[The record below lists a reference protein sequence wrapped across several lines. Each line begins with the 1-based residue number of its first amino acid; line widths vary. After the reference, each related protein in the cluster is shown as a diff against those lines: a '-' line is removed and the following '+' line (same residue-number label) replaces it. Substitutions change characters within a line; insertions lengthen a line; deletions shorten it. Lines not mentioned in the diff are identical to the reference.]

1 MKKEN
6 WKANGICLENAAIE
20 AVKCD
25 GNTLV
30 IAGPGAGKTELLAQ
44 KAGYLFTTDICKL
57 PRKILAISFKK
68 DAADNIRER
77 IASRYGDKYKDRF
90 ISLTYDAFFKSIL
103 DRFQRAL
110 PEDYKINVNYEIADI
125 DQQLKAFFVAGYS
138 NMNLM
143 KPYEAKRYVSEKLDK
158 CNLPLI
164 DNKIKCVWDIMLRG
178 NKLYKAS
185 ISFSMIA
192 KLALLILKTNIY
204 IKKIIRATFSH
215 VFLDEFQDTTNIQY
229 EIVKELFKNTGV
241 KLTAVGDNKQRIMLW
256 AGARKTVFDDF
267 IGDFNASC
275 FKLLMNHRSAPRLVD
290 LQKNMYAVLNDNS
303 RNITA
308 SSKWNEDDGEINLV
322 ISNDEKIEADKIA
335 EMIEEDLKNGLTPN
349 DIAILCKQKVDLYT
363 REIISALEKYNIRA
377 RIETEYQDL
386 LKDNVIKII
395 LDIILLSFER
405 KNPEEWEYINSFSE
419 QAFNQIDT
427 SIEKH
432 FKMITMLE
440 DLFKS
445 VKNNLLN
452 TKTIDDF
459 VSVQNSIISFFGEER
474 IKAVFPEHSQGS
486 YLKDKLNKFSKL
498 IWEEYKITNNWE
510 PAIQSFMGKYS
521 IPIMTIHKSKGLEY
535 GSVYFVGLEDSA
547 FWSFKKQPE
556 EDRCAFF
563 VALSRAKQKVTFT
576 FSSYRYNL
584 SYPKQNRVNI
594 NEFYELLRMPN
605 MANVVL
611 ANLHPHFL

>member
-1 MKKEN
+1 MKKEE

-68 DAADNIRER
+68 DAAHNLSER

-103 DRFQRAL
+103 DRFHRAL
-110 PEDYKINVNYEIADI
+110 PEDYKINVSYEIADI

-138 NMNLM
+138 NLSLM
-143 KPYEAKRYVSEKLDK
+143 KPNVAKRYVSEKLDK

-178 NKLYKAS
+178 NKSYKAS

-192 KLALLILKTNIY
+192 KLALLILRTNIF

-229 EIVKELFKNTGV
+229 EIVKELFNDTGV

-267 IGDFNASC
+267 IGDFNASV

-290 LQKNMYAVLNDNS
+290 LQKNMYAVLNDNPQ
-303 RNITA
+303 NITA
-308 SSKWNEDDGEINLV
+308 SSKWNKNDGEINLV
-322 ISNDEKIEADKIA
+322 VSNNEKIEADKIA
-335 EMIEEDLKNGLTPN
+335 KMIEEDLRNGLAPN

-363 REIISALEKYNIRA
+363 REIISALEKNNIRA

-405 KNPEEWEYINSFSE
+405 KNPEEWEYINFFGE

-432 FKMITMLE
+432 FKMLTMLE
-440 DLFKS
+440 DLFKT

-474 IKAVFPEHSQGS
+474 IKAVFPENSQGT

-498 IWEEYKITNNWE
+498 IWEEYKITNNWGTV
-510 PAIQSFMGKYS
+510 IQSFMGKYS

-576 FSSYRYNL
+576 FSSYRHNL
-584 SYPKQNRVNI
+584 SYPKQNRENI
-594 NEFYELLRMPN
+594 NEFYELLSKPN
-605 MANVVL
+605 MANVIST
-611 ANLHPHFL
+611 NLRSHIL